1 MDVTTE
7 INKKKAYPKFLGKE
21 EDFQKA
27 LARYLDFSDL
37 LWFHV
42 PNEIKAKPQYMA
54 KRKLMGVKSG
64 VPDVCILEPR
74 GQFNGLFLEL
84 KVGHNKPTKNQNKWR
99 ELLKCRGYAAVWTRS
114 LDEAIDII
122 EKYKA
127 LNKTHK

>member
-1 MDVTTE
+1 MEVTRYS
-7 INKKKAYPKFLGKE
+7 KKTVKTYPKYLGKE
-21 EDFQKA
+21 EDFQKS
-27 LARYLDFSDL
+27 LARYLDSSGL

-42 PNEIKAKPQYMA
+42 PNEIKAKPQYMV

-84 KVGHNKPTKNQNKWR
+84 KVDYNKPTENQLKWM
-99 ELLKCRGYAAVWTRS
+99 ELLKSKGYSAVWTRS

-122 EKYKA
+122 EKYKS
-127 LNKTHK
+127 LNKL